1 MRTIRKRA
9 KASAPDKSLWLRGSI
24 YWFRYGVPKRYQS
37 VETRKIVQVSL
48 KTSDLRQ
55 ASLLAGK
62 MRADLHA
69 EWEGRLKENPSAI
82 AYQPDDLELM
92 LAATECAYLR
102 IQPKLEQLVR
112 HKRLDT
118 KVAYEGY
125 LQTLRSTRHRF
136 LRAKASEP
144 LPVWLEL
151 ADKQIQRRNW
161 KLAKD
166 TESYRSFVAMIADAA
181 IEVISVELAKREGSL
196 GAEPTSL
203 VVKSGLEAKER
214 SAEQGETILELFD
227 RYAAQRLAEGR
238 KRHDGIIQ
246 DRKVIAAFADFVG
259 PRKSIRSI
267 TPADIRDW
275 RDTLAALPPTY
286 QKAKAY
292 EGLSMRQAAAKA
304 KAIGAKSISPVT
316 VNKHLST
323 LSPFLG
329 WCVTNAYADRNPCDG
344 LFFGVVKGKNP
355 RPPFSKEQLAQIFA
369 SPLFTGFLRDGQEHK
384 PGIQRADDW
393 RYWIPIV
400 CLFTGARVGEIAQLR
415 IQDVQFEDGIPFLL
429 IRHDESTGQ
438 RTKSGAT
445 RVCPIHSELE
455 RIGFLSFVERQRSRA
470 NGKASC
476 QLFPELEPNERGHIG
491 AKPSRFWRDYLKRIG
506 VKSGNDG
513 LGVHSFRHTMADAL
527 RTAGYLDDEIEVALG
542 HNQKTVTAGYGRIRQ
557 GTVKRIYEMLESI
570 ETPEFIIDEIN
581 N

>member
-1 MRTIRKRA
+1 M
-9 KASAPDKSLWLRGSI
+9 
-24 YWFRYGVPKRYQS
+24 PKRFQS
-37 VETRKIVQVSL
+37 VEARKLIQVSL
-48 KTSDLRQ
+48 KTNDLRE
-55 ASLLAGK
+55 ARLLTGK
-62 MRADLHA
+62 MRADLHS
-69 EWEGRLKENPSAI
+69 EWEGRLNGSASPA
-82 AYQPDDLELM
+82 AYPPDHLDMTLE
-92 LAATECAYLR
+92 ATEAAYSRIRPKLENLAKQQELDNQQAYDAYLR
-102 IQPKLEQLVR
+102 KLR
-112 HKRLDT
+112 N
-118 KVAYEGY
+118 
-125 LQTLRSTRHRF
+125 TRDDF
-136 LRAKASEP
+136 LRAKACKP
-144 LPVWLEL
+144 LSVWSDL
-151 ADKQIQRRNW
+151 ADRRISKNNW
-161 KLAKD
+161 ILPQGSEGYD
-166 TESYRSFVAMIADAA
+166 TFVDMIAEAA
-181 IEVISVELAKREGSL
+181 IEAFNIEIARREGQFA
-196 GAEPTSL
+196 AEPSSL
-203 VVKSGLEAKER
+203 VVKAGLKAKDDT
-214 SAEQGETILELFD
+214 AKDGETILDLFD

-238 KRHDGIIQ
+238 KREDGITQ
-246 DRKVIAAFADFVG
+246 DRKVIDSFAKFVG
-259 PRKSIRSI
+259 PRKSIKGL

-304 KAIGAKSISPVT
+304 KAIGAKTISPVT

-344 LFFGVVKGKNP
+344 LFFGIVKGKNP
-355 RPPFSKEQLAQIFA
+355 RPPFSKGQLEKIFA
-369 SPLFTGFLRDGQEHK
+369 SSLFTGFLREGQEHK

-415 IQDVQFEDGIPFLL
+415 IEDIQLDDGIPFLL

-438 RTKSGAT
+438 RTKSGAS
-445 RVCPIHSELE
+445 RVCPIHSELK

-470 NGKASC
+470 NGKATC

-513 LGVHSFRHTMADAL
+513 LGAHSFRHTMADAL

-542 HNQKTVTAGYGRIRQ
+542 HNQKTVTAGYGRVRQ
-557 GTVKRIYEMLESI
+557 GTVKRINTMLEAITHSYI
-570 ETPEFIIDEIN
+570 SFSK
-581 N
+581 